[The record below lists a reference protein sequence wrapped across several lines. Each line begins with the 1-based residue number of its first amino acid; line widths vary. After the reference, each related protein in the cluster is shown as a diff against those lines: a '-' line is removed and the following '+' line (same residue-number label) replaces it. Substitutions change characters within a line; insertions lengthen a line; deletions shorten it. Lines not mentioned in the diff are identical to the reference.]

1 VLNSFGTY
9 ILGLWDGSKKMGIKD
24 KEMLKRIRGDIIL
37 ILVLITASVLLFVL
51 KDNGKDGKLL
61 KVSVNGSE
69 ICTLSLDEDIEYEIQ
84 GFISKNILI
93 IENGKAR
100 MKEAGCPDKLCVKQG
115 EISKAGESII
125 CLPNRIIV
133 SVEGG
138 EESGIDATA
147 K

>member
-1 VLNSFGTY
+1 
-9 ILGLWDGSKKMGIKD
+9 MGIKD

-51 KDNGKDGKLL
+51 KDNRKDGKLL

>member
-1 VLNSFGTY
+1 MLNSFGTY

-51 KDNGKDGKLL
+51 KDNRKDGKLL

>member
-1 VLNSFGTY
+1 
-9 ILGLWDGSKKMGIKD
+9 
-24 KEMLKRIRGDIIL
+24 
-37 ILVLITASVLLFVL
+37 
-51 KDNGKDGKLL
+51 
-61 KVSVNGSE
+61 
-69 ICTLSLDEDIEYEIQ
+69 
-84 GFISKNILI
+84 
-93 IENGKAR
+93 
-100 MKEAGCPDKLCVKQG
+100 MKEAGRPDKLCVKQG

>member
-1 VLNSFGTY
+1 MLNFFGTY

-24 KEMLKRIRGDIIL
+24 KEMLKRVRGDIIL

-61 KVSVNGSE
+61 KVSVNGRE
-69 ICTLSLDEDIEYEIQ
+69 ICTLSLDEDTEYEIQ

-93 IENGKAR
+93 IENGGAR

>member
-51 KDNGKDGKLL
+51 KDNRKDGKLL

>member
-1 VLNSFGTY
+1 MLNSFGTY

-69 ICTLSLDEDIEYEIQ
+69 ICTLNLDEDTEYEIQ

-115 EISKAGESII
+115 DISKAGESII

>member
-1 VLNSFGTY
+1 
-9 ILGLWDGSKKMGIKD
+9 
-24 KEMLKRIRGDIIL
+24 MLKRIRGDIIL

-69 ICTLSLDEDIEYEIQ
+69 ICTLSLDEDTEYEIQ

-125 CLPNRIIV
+125 CLPNRIIL

>member
-1 VLNSFGTY
+1 MLNSFGTY

-61 KVSVNGSE
+61 KVRVNGSE
-69 ICTLSLDEDIEYEIQ
+69 ICTLSLDEDTEYEIQ

-93 IENGKAR
+93 IENGRAR

-115 EISKAGESII
+115 EISKSGESII